1 LTTIGTNGCSDCF
14 DLVHATGG
22 NDNFRSGISQS
33 TRDAFTNST
42 SAASNNGNVA
52 FEAEEFTW
60 CGVFLAHF
68 LSILLGVD

>member
-1 LTTIGTNGCSDCF
+1 
-14 DLVHATGG
+14 VHATCG
-22 NDNFRSGISQS
+22 NDNFCASARECAG
-33 TRDAFTNST
+33 DAFANSA
-42 SAASNNGNVA
+42 SAAGDDGNVA